1 MSKDLEEQLN
11 EMGPEYRAIVARLRG
26 AMGEGEDFRRKT
38 GDGRGHETLDGRRG
52 LASKVLGLRSKVLR
66 PVLVAASIA
75 LILGLGVVF
84 LGRKDF
90 RPETGDGGYGAR
102 EYRADVS
109 EMIAT
114 QNPDGSWK
122 NDFLTRRNA
131 AALKGSS
138 NPAAAIAYKK
148 AMRNLRTRG
157 VL

>member
-11 EMGPEYRAIVARLRG
+11 EMGPEYRAVVMRLRAAQG
-26 AMGEGEDFRRKT
+26 IRDQGSGIK
-38 GDGRGHETLDGRRG
+38 GW
-52 LASKVLGLRSKVLR
+52 
-66 PVLVAASIA
+66 LVAAS
-75 LILGLGVVF
+75 LLVVVGLGIF
-84 LGRKDF
+84 FTTSQPFNLSTSQ
-90 RPETGDGGYGAR
+90 PSYGAH
-102 EYRADVS
+102 EYQMDVA